1 MAPRLYSLT
10 DATQLISPEGRIT
23 ARSLRTEARAGRLQP
38 VRIAGKDFVTEESLA
53 AMVAAATLQLRPPC
67 PVADFQPASISVGPE
82 ATETLSGLSSTDRA
96 RLAQAQAQMSLQ
108 RLKQPSRPISR
119 KTIGPRV
126 VQIDPSSSSSR
137 K

>member
-67 PVADFQPASISVGPE
+67 PVADFQPAPRHRE
-82 ATETLSGLSSTDRA
+82 AAIKLWAL
-96 RLAQAQAQMSLQ
+96 LQ
-108 RLKQPSRPISR
+108 PQGEEKEGEKKL
-119 KTIGPRV
+119 GF
-126 VQIDPSSSSSR
+126 
-137 K
+137 